1 MTEQTLVG
9 SKFNLPRFSSP
20 RAQIKRAHNI
30 IIQSS
35 LTSFP
40 ALGKRMS
47 SSDCAAN
54 PLHPPS
60 DGGKSRRVTFANT
73 GTRILVIGS
82 DITSPVISPKSNVR
96 DRIRALRARRATPH
110 KKGPPSWEDIISSPS
125 SSRSGASASAA
136 AGGRGGGVSVA
147 HIEKKTPR
155 LVESGAVRVQIAR
168 HTNARRG
175 EGKHGSDR
183 LIDSGAVRLNVT
195 RHTTPRRL
203 YATRG
208 GIWSPPPPS
217 SGRVRRAPRSV
228 EQILPSSS
236 RQSNAHV
243 GGHKFLAAL
252 SPKYSTPAIRMV
264 TYEEQYDERNAWGLS
279 RTLFN

>member
-1 MTEQTLVG
+1 M
-9 SKFNLPRFSSP
+9 P
-20 RAQIKRAHNI
+20 
-30 IIQSS
+30 
-35 LTSFP
+35 
-40 ALGKRMS
+40 
-47 SSDCAAN
+47 SSDRAAD

-60 DGGKSRRVTFANT
+60 EGGKSRRVTFANT
-73 GTRILVIGS
+73 GIRILVIGS
-82 DITSPVISPKSNVR
+82 DIPSPAISPKSNAR
-96 DRIRALRARRATPH
+96 DRSRALRARRATPH
-110 KKGPPSWEDIISSPS
+110 KRGPPSWEDIISSPS
-125 SSRSGASASAA
+125 SSRSAALASAV
-136 AGGRGGGVSVA
+136 AGGGAAVA
-147 HIEKKTPR
+147 HREKKTPR

-175 EGKHGSDR
+175 GGTHGSER

-217 SGRVRRAPRSV
+217 SGMVRRAPRSV
-228 EQILPSSS
+228 EQIMPSSS

-243 GGHKFLAAL
+243 GGHKFLATL

-264 TYEEQYDERNAWGLS
+264 TYDEEQYDERNACLESERGLS
-279 RTLFN
+279 RTLFDEI

>member
-1 MTEQTLVG
+1 
-9 SKFNLPRFSSP
+9 
-20 RAQIKRAHNI
+20 
-30 IIQSS
+30 
-35 LTSFP
+35 
-40 ALGKRMS
+40 MS
-47 SSDCAAN
+47 SSHRAAN
-54 PLHPPS
+54 LLHPPS

-73 GTRILVIGS
+73 CTCILVIGS
-82 DITSPVISPKSNVR
+82 DIPSPAISPKSNAR

-125 SSRSGASASAA
+125 SSRSAASTSAA
-136 AGGRGGGVSVA
+136 AGGGGGVSSA
-147 HIEKKTPR
+147 HREKKTPR

-183 LIDSGAVRLNVT
+183 LIDSGALRLNVT
-195 RHTTPRRL
+195 RNTTPRRL

-217 SGRVRRAPRSV
+217 LGRRRAPRSV
-228 EQILPSSS
+228 EQMPSS
-236 RQSNAHV
+236 RKSNAHV

-264 TYEEQYDERNAWGLS
+264 TYDEQYDERHACLESERGLS
-279 RTLFN
+279 RTLFD